1 MGEEALWYCTCCT
14 NSRSRFGKIG
24 IGAHW
29 DTLGRLQERGNGE
42 EAATVLTVFLREMRQ
57 KSEELMQQSEM
68 AGAAS
73 VLAGLSAQA
82 SGVVGEWGADEIDVD
97 LEEEEQEGVGDN
109 TFDLAS
115 SVLEELGEGGNGDS
129 EDE

>member
-1 MGEEALWYCTCCT
+1 MDFCGAGPQSIRSHFQVAYLETEKLPQRDACRQATPALA
-14 NSRSRFGKIG
+14 G
-24 IGAHW
+24 
-29 DTLGRLQERGNGE
+29 
-42 EAATVLTVFLREMRQ
+42 VRQ
-57 KSEELMQQSEM
+57 KAEELMQQSEM

-82 SGVVGEWGADEIDVD
+82 RVVVGEWGADEIDVD
-97 LEEEEQEGVGDN
+97 LEEEAQEGGGDFN

-115 SVLEELGEGGNGDS
+115 SVLEELGEGGNG

>member
-1 MGEEALWYCTCCT
+1 MTIRLIV
-14 NSRSRFGKIG
+14 NKLQ
-24 IGAHW
+24 
-29 DTLGRLQERGNGE
+29 LGRRAVGLTAKWAHSRKERGNGE
-42 EAATVLTVFLREMRQ
+42 DAATVLTVFLREMRQ

-73 VLAGLSAQA
+73 ILAGLSAQA
-82 SGVVGEWGADEIDVD
+82 RGVVGEWGAHEIDVD
-97 LEEEEQEGVGDN
+97 LEEEAQEGGGDFN

-115 SVLEELGEGGNGDS
+115 SVLEELGEGGNG

>member
-1 MGEEALWYCTCCT
+1 
-14 NSRSRFGKIG
+14 
-24 IGAHW
+24 
-29 DTLGRLQERGNGE
+29 
-42 EAATVLTVFLREMRQ
+42 
-57 KSEELMQQSEM
+57 MQQSEM

-97 LEEEEQEGVGDN
+97 LEEEEQEGGGDN